1 MRDRRLG
8 GGRRDRRLGKRSPG
22 RGAGREG
29 RRSAAFRA
37 PEISPFTEV
46 AAATTATATT
56 TLRLVGNELAF
67 RTNSFPSLALFFR
80 FPSYEMLGFFGYLF
94 RFLYQLGVQ
103 NGSVLFESLVHRC
116 EYLTR
121 NLCFVIFFFVF
132 WFSFWVTGLL
142 RFLLPTDIT

>member
-1 MRDRRLG
+1 ME
-8 GGRRDRRLGKRSPG
+8 KRSPG

-29 RRSAAFRA
+29 LRSAAFRA

-46 AAATTATATT
+46 AAATT

-94 RFLYQLGVQ
+94 RFLYPLGVQ

-121 NLCFVIFFFVF
+121 NLCFVIFFFFVF

-142 RFLLPTDIT
+142 RLLLPTAIT